1 MKTRLLKLALSAV
14 VAALPIGAWA
24 DDIDFGSEASVSETT
39 LWTFDDL
46 TTGDTYY
53 TSRTTGDT
61 GEFPKLGNAYLRSV
75 VTGRSFVVSD
85 VTNPTSIT
93 LIDGTTKNITK
104 YLNVNAAAGDI
115 AKLTATGTANTY
127 TENHKATGV
136 FAFNAE
142 VAGSIYVYAKG
153 ATTSKTLRI
162 YHSEKVGSGSS
173 LSGVTFNITNAN
185 DMMILSYT
193 SSKKGTFFIGGAETL
208 CDIYAVQFV
217 PSNIAVSTATSFN
230 ITAVPFE
237 SMTGICNV
245 PNGLVYR
252 ASSGN
257 RSMSIQDA
265 SGTITFSD
273 EASIDITKKLV
284 TTYSID
290 APNESTPNASSVSSK
305 GTPMLAFK
313 TTKKGTVYVKMAAT
327 AESVNGRIYWGNG
340 SGAPTNKVNTSL
352 TKDAETEL
360 SWTSDEAGSFFIGA
374 TGACEIYAVR
384 FVPATYSLTI
394 NAENGTVT
402 KSPDAE
408 TYESDTEV
416 TLTAT
421 PNDGYK
427 FVSWTGV
434 DSSDGATA
442 TVTMNADK
450 NVTATFE
457 KKVATTA
464 WKFDQYVASA
474 ALVSSTANSA
484 ASEEYTDGLYFH
496 TKSQTNDNHKV
507 VTLKR
512 KIDGSTF
519 SSQTTTYAAG
529 STYMAVQIGK
539 AGSNTVS
546 ATDAS
551 AAVDCDGIAYKAP
564 AAGTFYATFY
574 AGSAANVA
582 VYKNSTESPAITTNF
597 SNKEGKEIS
606 VSVAANDVIYL
617 VNTSSS
623 NIIALL
629 EASFV
634 PTTADAVTKTVN
646 ISSAGYATFS
656 ATQNYDLPND
666 GLEAYIVS
674 DVNETTA
681 TMTKVD
687 EIPACTGVI
696 LKGAAGEYTLTSKET
711 TSVDVSSNM
720 LKANIADYTL
730 PADDGTNYNYI
741 LVADGASSAVFKHT
755 LGSGTLAANKA
766 FLRTTINVT
775 SSSAPGFTLDFGT
788 GTTGITEIEKSVNAG
803 NEAVFNLNGQ
813 RVAQPKKGLYIVNG
827 KKVIIK

>member
-1 MKTRLLKLALSAV
+1 MQPDAEPAGPSASEALSDETNFYSNKLIIKTMKTRLLKLALSAV

-24 DDIDFGSEASVSETT
+24 EGTGYDEVFMVDYAKIATEKWNVTASETR
-39 LWTFDDL
+39 
-46 TTGDTYY
+46 GSQQI
-53 TSRTTGDT
+53 SR
-61 GEFPKLGNAYLRSV
+61 NVSV
-75 VTGRSFVVSD
+75 DKR
-85 VTNPTSIT
+85 
-93 LIDGTTKNITK
+93 IDN
-104 YLNVNAAAGDI
+104 
-115 AKLTATGTANTY
+115 
-127 TENHKATGV
+127 
-136 FAFNAE
+136 
-142 VAGSIYVYAKG
+142 
-153 ATTSKTLRI
+153 
-162 YHSEKVGSGSS
+162 EKVYPFQVIKSESTILDYNEVYVASGNYYLS
-173 LSGVTFNITNAN
+173 LISVDLIGLRCTN
-185 DMMILSYT
+185 
-193 SSKKGTFFIGGAETL
+193 
-208 CDIYAVQFV
+208 
-217 PSNIAVSTATSFN
+217 STATRIGIFDLQKDDIVEIATNGGNASNATPTESAPTTPYNLSAFAKQDGTYGHTYVHTASRTARYYVYKATVSADGAVSFMVSN
-230 ITAVPFE
+230 NCYIAYIKVLRPYTAY
-237 SMTGICNV
+237 T
-245 PNGLVYR
+245 LTTT
-252 ASSGN
+252 ASPAAGGSISGN
-257 RSMSIQDA
+257 DD
-265 SGTITFSD
+265 GTYK
-273 EASIDITKKLV
+273 AN
-284 TTYSID
+284 TT
-290 APNESTPNASSVSSK
+290 
-305 GTPMLAFK
+305 
-313 TTKKGTVYVKMAAT
+313 
-327 AESVNGRIYWGNG
+327 VN
-340 SGAPTNKVNTSL
+340 
-352 TKDAETEL
+352 
-360 SWTSDEAGSFFIGA
+360 
-374 TGACEIYAVR
+374 
-384 FVPATYSLTI
+384 
-394 NAENGTVT
+394 
-402 KSPDAE
+402 
-408 TYESDTEV
+408 
-416 TLTAT
+416 LTAT

-457 KKVATTA
+457 KKVATTV

-474 ALVSSTANSA
+474 ALVSSTANSP

-507 VTLKR
+507 VTLER
-512 KIDGSTF
+512 KNDGSTF
-519 SSQTTTYAAG
+519 SSQTTTYAAS

-551 AAVDCDGIAYKAP
+551 AAVACDGIAYKAP

-574 AGSAANVA
+574 AGSAADVA
-582 VYKNSTESPAITTNF
+582 VYKNSTESPASTTNF

-646 ISSAGYATFS
+646 ITNAGYATFS
-656 ATQNYDLPND
+656 ATQNYDLPS

-674 DVNETTA
+674 GVNETTA

-696 LKGAAGEYTLTSKET
+696 LKGAEGSYTLTSKET

-720 LKANIADYTL
+720 LKANITDYTL

-741 LVADGASSAVFKHT
+741 LVAGASSAVFKHSS
-755 LGSGTLAANKA
+755 GSGTLAANKA
-766 FLRTTINVT
+766 FLRTTTNVT
-775 SSSAPGFTLDFGT
+775 SSGAPGFTLDFGT

>member
-24 DDIDFGSEASVSETT
+24 EGTGYDEVFMVDYAKIATEKWNVTASETR
-39 LWTFDDL
+39 
-46 TTGDTYY
+46 GSQQI
-53 TSRTTGDT
+53 SR
-61 GEFPKLGNAYLRSV
+61 NVSV
-75 VTGRSFVVSD
+75 DKR
-85 VTNPTSIT
+85 
-93 LIDGTTKNITK
+93 IDN
-104 YLNVNAAAGDI
+104 
-115 AKLTATGTANTY
+115 
-127 TENHKATGV
+127 
-136 FAFNAE
+136 
-142 VAGSIYVYAKG
+142 
-153 ATTSKTLRI
+153 
-162 YHSEKVGSGSS
+162 EKVYPFQVIKSESTILDYNEVYVASGNYYLS
-173 LSGVTFNITNAN
+173 LISVDLIGLRCTN
-185 DMMILSYT
+185 
-193 SSKKGTFFIGGAETL
+193 
-208 CDIYAVQFV
+208 
-217 PSNIAVSTATSFN
+217 STATRIGIFDLQKDDIVEIATNGGNASNATPTESAPTTPYNLSAFAKQDGTYGHTYVHTASRTARYYVYKATVSADGAVSFMVSN
-230 ITAVPFE
+230 NCYIAYIKVLRPYTAY
-237 SMTGICNV
+237 T
-245 PNGLVYR
+245 LTTT
-252 ASSGN
+252 ASPAAGGSISGN
-257 RSMSIQDA
+257 DD
-265 SGTITFSD
+265 GTYK
-273 EASIDITKKLV
+273 AN
-284 TTYSID
+284 TT
-290 APNESTPNASSVSSK
+290 
-305 GTPMLAFK
+305 
-313 TTKKGTVYVKMAAT
+313 
-327 AESVNGRIYWGNG
+327 VN
-340 SGAPTNKVNTSL
+340 
-352 TKDAETEL
+352 
-360 SWTSDEAGSFFIGA
+360 
-374 TGACEIYAVR
+374 
-384 FVPATYSLTI
+384 
-394 NAENGTVT
+394 
-402 KSPDAE
+402 
-408 TYESDTEV
+408 
-416 TLTAT
+416 LTAT

-457 KKVATTA
+457 KKVATTV

-474 ALVSSTANSA
+474 ALVSSTANSP

-507 VTLKR
+507 VTLER
-512 KIDGSTF
+512 KNDGSTF
-519 SSQTTTYAAG
+519 SSQTTTYAAS

-551 AAVDCDGIAYKAP
+551 AAVACDGIAYKAP

-574 AGSAANVA
+574 AGSAADVA
-582 VYKNSTESPAITTNF
+582 VYKNSTESPASTTNF

-646 ISSAGYATFS
+646 ITNAGYATFS
-656 ATQNYDLPND
+656 ATQNYDLPS

-674 DVNETTA
+674 GVNETTA

-696 LKGAAGEYTLTSKET
+696 LKGAEGSYTLTSKET

-720 LKANIADYTL
+720 LKANITDYTL

-741 LVADGASSAVFKHT
+741 LVAGASSAVFKHSS
-755 LGSGTLAANKA
+755 GSGTLAANKA
-766 FLRTTINVT
+766 FLRTTTNVT
-775 SSSAPGFTLDFGT
+775 SSGAPGFTLDFGT

>member
-1 MKTRLLKLALSAV
+1 M
-14 VAALPIGAWA
+14 AALPIGAWA

-104 YLNVNAAAGDI
+104 YLHVNNAAGDI

-127 TENHKATGV
+127 TDTHKATGV

-217 PSNIAVSTATSFN
+217 PSDIAVSAATSFK

-265 SGTITFSD
+265 SRTITFSD

-327 AESVNGRIYWGNG
+327 AESVSGRIYWGNG

-427 FVSWTGV
+427 FVSWSGV
-434 DSSDGATA
+434 NSSDGATA

-457 KKVATTA
+457 KKVATTV
-464 WKFDQYVASA
+464 WNFDQYMGNDEIVISGKEKM
-474 ALVSSTANSA
+474 VKNI
-484 ASEEYTDGLYFH
+484 DGLYIHINGRSDAERSFKAKVGN
-496 TKSQTNDNHKV
+496 TKMAIYNSASSGNASGKSYTASQADADLMGIAYETPSAGTFSVDVYASASGRGVDVYSNG
-507 VTLKR
+507 T
-512 KIDGSTF
+512 KIDGS
-519 SSQTTTYAAG
+519 
-529 STYMAVQIGK
+529 STSLETGESETISY
-539 AGSNTVS
+539 T
-546 ATDAS
+546 AS
-551 AAVDCDGIAYKAP
+551 GIETIYIVP
-564 AAGTFYATFY
+564 TGGTLYFEEFR
-574 AGSAANVA
+574 
-582 VYKNSTESPAITTNF
+582 
-597 SNKEGKEIS
+597 
-606 VSVAANDVIYL
+606 
-617 VNTSSS
+617 
-623 NIIALL
+623 
-629 EASFV
+629 FV
-634 PTTADAVTKTVN
+634 PTTAYEVTKTVN

-656 ATQNYDLPND
+656 ATQNYDLPS

-674 DVNETTA
+674 GVNETTA

-720 LKANIADYTL
+720 LKANIADYAL
-730 PADDGTNYNYI
+730 PANDGTNYNYI
-741 LVADGASSAVFKHT
+741 LVANGASAVFAHT
-755 LGSGTLAANKA
+755 SGTGDLAANKA
-766 FLRTTINVT
+766 FLRTTTNVT
-775 SSSAPGFTLDFGT
+775 LPSAPGFTLDFGT

-813 RVAQPKKGLYIVNG
+813 RVAQLKKGLYIVNG